1 MWYERFVIIVP
12 SLSHEFEPW
21 QWAPYAPTYIDWAIL
36 LGSFGWFSMWF
47 LLFVKQLPVMAIAE
61 IKEIV
66 PPRMRQPVSR
76 LSLDGHGETPG
87 TGRQQ
92 RGALMRGIVGVF
104 PELDSRGGSDRG
116 AQEASRG

>member
-1 MWYERFVIIVP
+1 VIIVP

-66 PPRMRQPVSR
+66 PPRMRHPASR

-87 TGRQQ
+87 TN
-92 RGALMRGIVGVF
+92 AANEVL
-104 PELDSRGGSDRG
+104 
-116 AQEASRG
+116 